1 MSPFQIALNKIDVKL
16 NEVTPDH
23 SQELKDFE
31 EEITEYFSEKDFE
44 EFEQSENAF
53 VWKNNGEAITP
64 EHQNINY

>member
-31 EEITEYFSEKDFE
+31 EEITEHFSEKDFK

-53 VWKNNGEAITP
+53 V
-64 EHQNINY
+64 